1 MFRKIICLLLAISL
15 FGAAGC
21 SLVSRAQETNTATPA
36 TVRTVRE
43 AKIGKTLIV
52 KQLEIDLKA
61 EVSII
66 LELKDGDKV
75 KGFFYLLKGDN
86 VGFNISGLSPIY
98 TFKTTDTESPRIT
111 SDEYA
116 FTASQAQGIDYKLTL
131 KANPNGKDSET
142 TVFLEIIYPV
152 TGSLFVP
159 IGTK

>member
-1 MFRKIICLLLAISL
+1 MFRKILCLLLAISL
-15 FGAAGC
+15 VSVTGC
-21 SLVSRAQETNTATPA
+21 SLVSKAQETNTATPA
-36 TVRTVRE
+36 SVRTVRE
-43 AKIGKTLIV
+43 AKIGKTLLV

-86 VGFNISGLSPIY
+86 VVLNISGLSPIY
-98 TFKTTDTESPRIT
+98 TFKTTDSESPRIT

-116 FTASQAQGIDYKLTL
+116 FTASQAQGIFYKLTL
-131 KANPNGKDSET
+131 SANPGTKNSET
-142 TVFLEIIYPV
+142 TIFLEIIYPV
-152 TGSLFVP
+152 TGSLSVP